1 MRHAAFAIFAAVALA
16 GCASAPPAAPP
27 VAAAAPPQATPP
39 QAMPHAPVAQAIANV
54 APASGSLVSGRLTL
68 VPMGNG
74 VHIRGELGGLAPGST
89 HGFHVHANGDCS
101 AADASSAGGHFN
113 PGATP
118 HGRAEAGPHHAGDID
133 NLVADGNGV
142 AHVDAHVA
150 AVGLGGDPR
159 TDILGRALV
168 VHAAPDDY
176 RSQPSG
182 NSGARIACGVLQAA
196 QVPAGMP
203 RTGTPSAAA
212 TWSGLAALAL
222 IATAAGLALRRARR
236 LSQR

>member
-1 MRHAAFAIFAAVALA
+1 MRKLAFASIAVLALA

-27 VAAAAPPQATPP
+27 VPPTPPPQATPP
-39 QAMPHAPVAQAIANV
+39 QATPHTPVAQATANV

-74 VHIRGELGGLAPGST
+74 VHIRGDLGGLAPGSA

-113 PGATP
+113 PAATP
-118 HGRAEAGPHHAGDID
+118 HGRAEGGPHHAGDID
-133 NLVADGNGV
+133 NLVADGSGV

-150 AVGLGGDPR
+150 GVSLGGDPR

-182 NSGARIACGVLQAA
+182 NSGARIACGV
-196 QVPAGMP
+196 
-203 RTGTPSAAA
+203 
-212 TWSGLAALAL
+212 
-222 IATAAGLALRRARR
+222 IAAGP
-236 LSQR
+236 